1 MGYLEHVKVGER
13 PSARKENKKIDAINS
28 LADRLDTLW
37 IPGAGGGAMRVTVS
51 NGTGSA
57 VPAGGVLAVTGCR
70 ATNFSFQKLLSLWQ
84 NGSIPLTGGA
94 VSAGSWPLA
103 YALEGIPDGKIG
115 RAMAPEILAGIVTQS
130 ASAHKFIRTGTG
142 GLVTT
147 NNGFYKILAKSAVS
161 SGKIFCLFYP
171 LPSGHRVVQTRNGTG
186 TGSDWT
192 ATVTL
197 AGEAVPVKCPLLRDG
212 ENGEQGESIDN
223 GTTVIVSW
231 NGTAQAWQVIE
242 AQCPAGGS

>member
-1 MGYLEHVKVGER
+1 MGYLPHVKVGER
-13 PSARKENKKIDAINS
+13 PSARKENQRIDAINS

-37 IPGAGGGAMRVTVS
+37 IPGGGAGAMRVTVS

-70 ATNFSFQKLLSLWQ
+70 ATNFSFQKLLALWQ

-94 VSAGSWPLA
+94 VSAGSWPIA

-130 ASAHKFIRTGTG
+130 AAAHQFVRTGTG

-147 NNGFYKILAKSAVS
+147 NNGFYKILAKSAAS
-161 SGKIFCLFYP
+161 DGKIFCLFYP
-171 LPSGHRVVQTRNGTG
+171 LPPGHRVCTTRNGSG
-186 TGSDWT
+186 TGSSW
-192 ATVTL
+192 AASVTIGG
-197 AGEAVPVKCPLLRDG
+197 ASVSVKCPLLRS
-212 ENGEQGESIDN
+212 GESIDDD
-223 GTTVIVSW
+223 TTVIVSW
-231 NGTAQAWQVIE
+231 NGTSQVWQVIE
-242 AQCPAGGS
+242 AQCPAEGS